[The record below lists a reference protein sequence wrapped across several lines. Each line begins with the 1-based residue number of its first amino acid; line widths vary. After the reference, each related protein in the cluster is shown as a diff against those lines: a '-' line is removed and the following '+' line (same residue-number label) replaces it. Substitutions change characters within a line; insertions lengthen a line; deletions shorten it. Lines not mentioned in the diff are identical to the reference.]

1 MGTSLRARHRPSG
14 AAIGAGGSGASRNMV
29 PGGDRE
35 FPLAIR
41 KRQSPKS
48 RQRGLSNLRAVSI
61 ARTMCCSSVRRT
73 TRSRSCVNISIL
85 CVQLKR
91 STRRFLVLNR
101 DDKLARNRSAMK
113 PFEWPPLSPMDEKRP
128 LRREPDDHNFGSL
141 MMLAVTA
148 GSFLLGTWVATKAL
162 FLLLQESPIP

>member
-1 MGTSLRARHRPSG
+1 
-14 AAIGAGGSGASRNMV
+14 
-29 PGGDRE
+29 
-35 FPLAIR
+35 
-41 KRQSPKS
+41 
-48 RQRGLSNLRAVSI
+48 
-61 ARTMCCSSVRRT
+61 
-73 TRSRSCVNISIL
+73 
-85 CVQLKR
+85 
-91 STRRFLVLNR
+91 
-101 DDKLARNRSAMK
+101 MK